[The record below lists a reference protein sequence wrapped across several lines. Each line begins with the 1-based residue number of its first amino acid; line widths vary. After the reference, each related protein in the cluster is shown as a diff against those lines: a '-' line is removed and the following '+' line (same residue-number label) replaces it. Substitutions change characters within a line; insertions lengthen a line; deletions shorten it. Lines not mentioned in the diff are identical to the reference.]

1 MYSVVIKCYPIVQI
15 LKCWA
20 KTRPLKAST
29 WTPGDCTCVIEQS
42 QPMCNTGWVIRGA
55 GHLQV
60 SETWLNSLCSSVSFG
75 VEPQRHNVNNPT
87 TSFGPWVVFLEGFG
101 PWGTAVAASG
111 ASDTCWPLPSLPD
124 WQMAAPLDEND
135 NWLSV
140 HRRDFL
146 LTPDSQPWLLTPL
159 RGWHPLPSPPLSL
172 LLFSSKPSTGA
183 GQGYVMRREAFFI

>member
-1 MYSVVIKCYPIVQI
+1 
-15 LKCWA
+15 
-20 KTRPLKAST
+20 
-29 WTPGDCTCVIEQS
+29 
-42 QPMCNTGWVIRGA
+42 MCNTGWVIRGA

-159 RGWHPLPSPPLSL
+159 RGWHPLPSSLSPSL
-172 LLFSSKPSTGA
+172 QLEALHRCRSRIRDEERSFFLSKGEK
-183 GQGYVMRREAFFI
+183 RRGVEI